1 MPDPV
6 PDLAPHWPSRL
17 DEDLRLRLERAY
29 DDGTRGYHDLLHLRE
44 VLAHVEDLMHVDDPA
59 REAVLV
65 AAWFHDAVYDGG
77 GDDEERSARLAEDTL
92 DDPVLSREVARLV
105 RLTASHR
112 PTDDDHA
119 GQVLCD
125 ADLAILAAG
134 PDRYASYVAGVRA
147 EHAHVPDRYF
157 AAGRAAVLRDLL
169 AKPAL
174 FHSAS
179 VRERWEQRARD
190 NVERELGTL
199 ET

>member
-6 PDLAPHWPSRL
+6 PDLATHWPARL

-29 DDGTRGYHDLLHLRE
+29 DDGTRGYHDLLHLCE
-44 VLAHVEDLMHVDDPA
+44 VLAHVEDLMDVDDPA

-77 GDDEERSARLAEDTL
+77 SDDEERSARLAEDTL

-112 PTDDDHA
+112 PADDDHA
-119 GQVLCD
+119 GRVLCD

-134 PDRYASYVAGVRA
+134 PERYASYVAGVRA
-147 EHAHVPDRYF
+147 EHAHVPDRDF
-157 AAGRAAVLRDLL
+157 AAGRAAVLRDLI

-179 VRERWEQRARD
+179 AHERWEQRARD
-190 NVERELGTL
+190 NVERELDTL